1 MVALFLIAY
10 VAIKSLF
17 LPIDFSQWF
26 LVAPLVI
33 VSILYR
39 EKVIPAMLAA
49 VFTKFLILD
58 AFSLIS
64 PMLIFLTSLFVVLTP
79 ILGVKLLAIAK
90 VENFRKLSDVDF
102 RHVIFIIIFT
112 SAIFAISSFTLY
124 SSYGLIQMN
133 EFDYLFKLLLGNA
146 VFGTLLVYGFIK
158 FISISYI
165 ANYLNR

>member
-1 MVALFLIAY
+1 MALFLIAY
-10 VAIKSLF
+10 VAIKNLF

-33 VSILYR
+33 ISILYR
-39 EKVIPAMLAA
+39 EKAIPAMLAA
-49 VFTKFLILD
+49 VFTKYLILD
-58 AFSLIS
+58 AFSQIS
-64 PMLIFLTSLFVVLTP
+64 PMLMLFTSLFVVLTP

-90 VENFRKLSDVDF
+90 VENFRKLSQVDF

>member
-1 MVALFLIAY
+1 MALFLIAY
-10 VAIKSLF
+10 VAIKNLF

-79 ILGVKLLAIAK
+79 ILGIKLLVIAK

-146 VFGTLLVYGFIK
+146 FFGTLLIYGFIK

-165 ANYLNR
+165 ANYLSR

>member
-1 MVALFLIAY
+1 MALFLIAY
-10 VAIKSLF
+10 VAIKNLF

-79 ILGVKLLAIAK
+79 ILGIKLLVIAK

-146 VFGTLLVYGFIK
+146 FFGTLLVYGFIK

-165 ANYLNR
+165 ANYLSR